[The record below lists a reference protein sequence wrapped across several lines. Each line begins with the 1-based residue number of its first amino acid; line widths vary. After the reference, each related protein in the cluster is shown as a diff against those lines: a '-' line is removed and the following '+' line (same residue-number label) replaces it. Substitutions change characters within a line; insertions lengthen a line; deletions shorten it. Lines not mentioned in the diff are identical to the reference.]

1 MIEVRVGSSIVDLLE
16 TSLSTR
22 ENVYLM
28 GYEALVWWIL
38 MVRVVLRRALQSA
51 RQRPIFEVEAI
62 RQMPAGRSEYL
73 RAIPVSIA
81 APLKQPVSC
90 NRPSKQGRQ
99 RNLAGM
105 VSYPDDL
112 LRFQARR
119 LAVS

>member
-1 MIEVRVGSSIVDLLE
+1 MVSSIVDLLE
-16 TSLSTR
+16 TSLSIT

-28 GYEALVWWIL
+28 GYEAVVWWIL

-81 APLKQPVSC
+81 APLKQLVSR

-99 RNLAGM
+99 RNLPG
-105 VSYPDDL
+105 VISYPDDL